1 MDSLL
6 QAVKMKKAARS
17 SSNTTRGGLLGTSST
32 SGCSARDKDVAVRSL
47 LQEKAI
53 SMGVPCENM
62 CKELGA
68 YPNCQCPGFEG
79 QPASSDD
86 TRGCMTQYCQDPSSP
101 CPNDAFVGCVKE
113 NTKVSVLQWDAVFQK
128 VSTRMDSLLQAVRMG
143 KAARGSSNAT
153 RGGLLAR
160 QSNCGTR
167 DSAVA
172 VRALL
177 QEKSISMGVP

>member
-1 MDSLL
+1 MGK
-6 QAVKMKKAARS
+6 VARS
-17 SSNTTRGGLLGTSST
+17 SSNATRGRLLAPQA
-32 SGCSARDKDVAVRSL
+32 GCGGRDAAVAVRAL
-47 LQEKAI
+47 LQEKAR
-53 SMGVPCENM
+53 SLGVPCEDM
-62 CKELGA
+62 CRQLGA

-86 TRGCMTQYCQDPSSP
+86 TRGCMAQYCQDPSNP

-113 NTKVSVLQWDAVFQK
+113 NTKVSVLEWDAVFER
-128 VSTRMDSLLQAVRMG
+128 VSLRMDSLLQTVRMG
-143 KAARGSSNAT
+143 KAARSSVNAT

-160 QSNCGTR
+160 QSNCGAK

-177 QEKSISMGVP
+177 Q

>member
-79 QPASSDD
+79 QPSSSDD
-86 TRGCMTQYCQDPSSP
+86 TRACFVKYCQDPTAP
-101 CPNDAFVGCVKE
+101 CPNDAFVTCVKE
-113 NTKVSVLQWDAVFQK
+113 LTKVSVLQWDALFEQL
-128 VSTRMDSLLQAVRMG
+128 SHGMDSLLQTVRNG
-143 KAARGSSNAT
+143 
-153 RGGLLAR
+153 
-160 QSNCGTR
+160 
-167 DSAVA
+167 
-172 VRALL
+172 
-177 QEKSISMGVP
+177 